1 MKERYWKYSLIVF
14 IIGLGYLLF
23 RQAQPFMN
31 GILGG
36 FTLYLLLR
44 NFTFWLQTKMKP
56 ALAVWLVTI
65 GVTLFILIPLS
76 LFSWALVSQVSKMH
90 FDTEA
95 IIRPAWHVIDF
106 IKDRTGFD
114 ILSEKSLSFFVSQ
127 ASSIGQS
134 VMTGVSDLLVNLCV
148 AIMLLFFMLY
158 EGKPME
164 HYISTLLPFKA
175 ENKIEVLKKVQLM
188 VRSNAIGIPLLAIIQ
203 GFISLGG
210 YLICDAPNPFLSAM
224 LTAFASVIPLVGTA
238 LVWVPITIYFLIV
251 GSWVNAL
258 MMLGYGAII
267 VSQCDNLIRFL
278 LQKKMA
284 DVHPL
289 ITIFGVVAG
298 LPLFGFMGVIFGPL
312 LVSLFLLFVD
322 MFRKEFLR
330 LRLIDSFFQE
340 FHNFFCLCRMEP
352 RDFRV
357 SLEPSHLFSGIN
369 A

>member
-14 IIGLGYLLF
+14 ILGLGYLLF

-106 IKDRTGFD
+106 VKDRTGFD

-134 VMTGVSDLLVNLCV
+134 VMSGVSDLLVNLCV
-148 AIMLLFFMLY
+148 QLVSDYKGKNIIIRRLRRQQLLGAMLLVLTGVIMLLWKRNEWIVCLTVAAVLELY
-158 EGKPME
+158 
-164 HYISTLLPFKA
+164 
-175 ENKIEVLKKVQLM
+175 
-188 VRSNAIGIPLLAIIQ
+188 
-203 GFISLGG
+203 
-210 YLICDAPNPFLSAM
+210 
-224 LTAFASVIPLVGTA
+224 TAFRIPQEEA
-238 LVWVPITIYFLIV
+238 
-251 GSWVNAL
+251 
-258 MMLGYGAII
+258 
-267 VSQCDNLIRFL
+267 
-278 LQKKMA
+278 
-284 DVHPL
+284 
-289 ITIFGVVAG
+289 
-298 LPLFGFMGVIFGPL
+298 
-312 LVSLFLLFVD
+312 
-322 MFRKEFLR
+322 KE
-330 LRLIDSFFQE
+330 
-340 FHNFFCLCRMEP
+340 N
-352 RDFRV
+352 
-357 SLEPSHLFSGIN
+357 
-369 A
+369 